1 MKHDYSMTLRIFVLS
16 LLAGCFLPGFAQHRI
31 EGRVNDI
38 EQKALPYASVR
49 LLHADS
55 TYVTGMTTDSLGRYR
70 FADVASGDY
79 LLSFSILGYKP
90 KSVAVSVRDVD
101 VNLPVVCLE
110 GDDVLLS
117 EVTVSGSSIIYKRD
131 RTLII
136 PDMQQRK
143 HAYSG
148 YDLLYNLM
156 IPGIDVNTRKGTVS
170 NERGAVTVYING
182 VRADMREVQNLRPKD
197 IEKVEY
203 YDMPS
208 GIFTGDI
215 ASLNYITKTYKAGGY
230 IALDGEQT
238 LGYTAGDYNVGAKLV
253 KGKTSYTFFGGYN
266 MSKHD
271 GTEEEKNEVINFPD
285 EAVHRD
291 RSTENAFYKN
301 NQQYAQFK
309 VNYAEEKYN
318 LFAQAA
324 LTRDDTPRNGR
335 DEALHYS
342 SDASQNVDAS
352 NWTEEES
359 LKPSLC
365 LDGLFYPTKA
375 QRIHVRAM
383 GSYSDNT
390 YQRNYA
396 EDERLSKTHVD
407 EDYYSFNL
415 LGVYGINLKNSTL
428 GASIMHD
435 HHITS
440 STYTGDYD
448 SWQHLWRGETI
459 VYLSYMQ
466 HLMNDKWTFLL
477 YPGVSFL
484 NYRLHSQALQRYW
497 TFRTNSW
504 IRYQP
509 NKNHQFLGGFAMG
522 NNQPDISSMNDMDQ
536 TVDFLQIKR
545 GNPNL
550 DNPVI
555 QEFFFTYNAKL
566 HPVNLKL
573 NLWSTI
579 LKHNIRSAYFIER
592 DKLVNT
598 FRSDATYRKWKA
610 ELSASCR
617 ISDNLRA
624 NGKLRYEKF
633 EYPSIPGLDTDN
645 FFASLDVDYYFKSFT
660 LRGWVKSTERTLD
673 NSSLAITKSPCT
685 YGFSL
690 RYNASNWMA
699 EVGTANPFNA
709 HSHYREYLYTDAYQ
723 YNQVRTGRIYQQ
735 TGYVRVAYT
744 FDFGKKT
751 SKERNNVDRSI
762 NSAILKAN

>member
-1 MKHDYSMTLRIFVLS
+1 MRSQVKRFVGL
-16 LLAGCFLPGFAQHRI
+16 FLVGILPFYAFAQHRV
-31 EGRVNDI
+31 EGRVNDV

-49 LLHADS
+49 LLRADS
-55 TYVTGMTTDSLGRYR
+55 TYVSGMTADSLGHYS
-70 FADVASGDY
+70 FVDVASDEY
-79 LLSFSILGYKP
+79 LLSFNLLGYKP
-90 KSVAVSVRDVD
+90 KCVSVSVRNTD
-101 VNLPVVCLE
+101 VNVPVVSLE
-110 GDDVLLS
+110 SDDVLLS

-156 IPGIDVNTRKGTVS
+156 IPGIDVDTRKGTVS

-208 GIFTGDI
+208 GVYTGDI

-291 RSTENAFYKN
+291 RNTENAFYKN

-324 LTRDDTPRNGR
+324 LTRDDTPLSGR
-335 DEALHYS
+335 DEALRYS
-342 SDASQNVDAS
+342 SDASQNVNAS
-352 NWTEEES
+352 NWTEEEN

-375 QRIHVRAM
+375 QRIHIRAM

-396 EDERLSKTHVD
+396 EDERLSRTHVN

-440 STYTGDYD
+440 STYIGDYD

-545 GNPNL
+545 GNPYL

-566 HPVNLKL
+566 NPVNLKL

-579 LKHNIRSAYFIER
+579 LKHNIRSAYFIEG

-617 ISDNLRA
+617 ISDNLRV

-633 EYPSIPGLDTDN
+633 EYPSIPGVETDN
-645 FFASLDVDYYFKSFT
+645 FFASLDMDYYFKSFT
-660 LRGWVKSTERTLD
+660 LRGWIKSTERTLD
-673 NSSLAITKSPCT
+673 DSSLAITKSPCT

-699 EVGTANPFNA
+699 EIGTANPFNA
-709 HSHYREYLYTDAYQ
+709 HSHYREYLYTDVYQ
-723 YNQVRTGRIYQQ
+723 YNQVRTSRIYQQ
-735 TGYVRVAYT
+735 TGYIKVAYT

-762 NSAILKAN
+762 NSAILKVN

>member
-1 MKHDYSMTLRIFVLS
+1 MRSQVKRFVGL
-16 LLAGCFLPGFAQHRI
+16 FLVGILPFYAFAQHRV
-31 EGRVNDI
+31 EGRVNDV

-49 LLHADS
+49 LLRADS
-55 TYVTGMTTDSLGRYR
+55 TYVSGMTADSLGHYS
-70 FADVASGDY
+70 FVDVASDEY
-79 LLSFSILGYKP
+79 LLSFNLLGYKP
-90 KSVAVSVRDVD
+90 KCVSVSVRNTD
-101 VNLPVVCLE
+101 VNVPVVSLE
-110 GDDVLLS
+110 SDDVLLS

-156 IPGIDVNTRKGTVS
+156 IPGIDVDTRKGTVS

-208 GIFTGDI
+208 GVYTGDV

-324 LTRDDTPRNGR
+324 LTRDDTPRSGR
-335 DEALHYS
+335 DEALRYS
-342 SDASQNVDAS
+342 SDASQNVNAS
-352 NWTEEES
+352 NWTEEEN

-375 QRIHVRAM
+375 QRIHIRAM

-396 EDERLSKTHVD
+396 EDERLSRTHVN

-545 GNPNL
+545 GNPYL

-566 HPVNLKL
+566 NPVNLKL

-579 LKHNIRSAYFIER
+579 LKHNIRSAYFIEG

-617 ISDNLRA
+617 ISDNLRV

-633 EYPSIPGLDTDN
+633 EYPSIPGIETDN
-645 FFASLDVDYYFKSFT
+645 FFASLDMDYYFKSFT
-660 LRGWVKSTERTLD
+660 LRGWIKSTERTLD
-673 NSSLAITKSPCT
+673 DSSLAITKSPCT

-699 EVGTANPFNA
+699 EIGTANPFNA
-709 HSHYREYLYTDAYQ
+709 HPHYREYLYTDVYQ
-723 YNQVRTGRIYQQ
+723 YNQVRTSRIYQQ
-735 TGYVRVAYT
+735 TGYIKLAYT

-762 NSAILKAN
+762 NSAILKVN

>member
-1 MKHDYSMTLRIFVLS
+1 
-16 LLAGCFLPGFAQHRI
+16 
-31 EGRVNDI
+31 
-38 EQKALPYASVR
+38 
-49 LLHADS
+49 
-55 TYVTGMTTDSLGRYR
+55 
-70 FADVASGDY
+70 
-79 LLSFSILGYKP
+79 
-90 KSVAVSVRDVD
+90 
-101 VNLPVVCLE
+101 
-110 GDDVLLS
+110 
-117 EVTVSGSSIIYKRD
+117 
-131 RTLII
+131 
-136 PDMQQRK
+136 
-143 HAYSG
+143 
-148 YDLLYNLM
+148 
-156 IPGIDVNTRKGTVS
+156 
-170 NERGAVTVYING
+170 
-182 VRADMREVQNLRPKD
+182 
-197 IEKVEY
+197 
-203 YDMPS
+203 
-208 GIFTGDI
+208 
-215 ASLNYITKTYKAGGY
+215 
-230 IALDGEQT
+230 
-238 LGYTAGDYNVGAKLV
+238 
-253 KGKTSYTFFGGYN
+253 
-266 MSKHD
+266 
-271 GTEEEKNEVINFPD
+271 
-285 EAVHRD
+285 
-291 RSTENAFYKN
+291 
-301 NQQYAQFK
+301 
-309 VNYAEEKYN
+309 
-318 LFAQAA
+318 
-324 LTRDDTPRNGR
+324 
-335 DEALHYS
+335 
-342 SDASQNVDAS
+342 
-352 NWTEEES
+352 
-359 LKPSLC
+359 
-365 LDGLFYPTKA
+365 
-375 QRIHVRAM
+375 
-383 GSYSDNT
+383 
-390 YQRNYA
+390 
-396 EDERLSKTHVD
+396 
-407 EDYYSFNL
+407 
-415 LGVYGINLKNSTL
+415 
-428 GASIMHD
+428 
-435 HHITS
+435 
-440 STYTGDYD
+440 
-448 SWQHLWRGETI
+448 
-459 VYLSYMQ
+459 
-466 HLMNDKWTFLL
+466 
-477 YPGVSFL
+477 
-484 NYRLHSQALQRYW
+484 
-497 TFRTNSW
+497 
-504 IRYQP
+504 
-509 NKNHQFLGGFAMG
+509 MG

-751 SKERNNVDRSI
+751 SKERNKVDRSI

>member
-1 MKHDYSMTLRIFVLS
+1 MRSQVKRFVGL
-16 LLAGCFLPGFAQHRI
+16 FLVGILPFYAFAQHRV
-31 EGRVNDI
+31 EGRVNDV

-49 LLHADS
+49 LLRADS
-55 TYVTGMTTDSLGRYR
+55 TYVSGMTADSLGHYS
-70 FADVASGDY
+70 FVDVASDEY
-79 LLSFSILGYKP
+79 LLSFNLLGYKP
-90 KSVAVSVRDVD
+90 KCVSVSVRNTD
-101 VNLPVVCLE
+101 VNVPVVSLE
-110 GDDVLLS
+110 SDDVLLS

-156 IPGIDVNTRKGTVS
+156 IPGIDVDTRKGTVS

-208 GIFTGDI
+208 GVYTGDI

-324 LTRDDTPRNGR
+324 LTRDDTPRSGR
-335 DEALHYS
+335 DEALRYS
-342 SDASQNVDAS
+342 SDASQNVNAS
-352 NWTEEES
+352 NWTEEEN

-375 QRIHVRAM
+375 QRIHIRAM

-396 EDERLSKTHVD
+396 EDERLSRTHVD

-545 GNPNL
+545 GNPYL

-566 HPVNLKL
+566 NPVNLKL

-579 LKHNIRSAYFIER
+579 LKHNIRSAYFIEG

-633 EYPSIPGLDTDN
+633 EYPSIPGVETDN
-645 FFASLDVDYYFKSFT
+645 FFASLDMDYYFKSFT
-660 LRGWVKSTERTLD
+660 LRGWIKSTERTLD
-673 NSSLAITKSPCT
+673 DSSLAITKSPCT

-699 EVGTANPFNA
+699 EIGTANPFNA
-709 HSHYREYLYTDAYQ
+709 HSHYREYLYTDVYQ
-723 YNQVRTGRIYQQ
+723 YNQVRTSRIYQQ
-735 TGYVRVAYT
+735 TGYIKLAYT

-762 NSAILKAN
+762 NSAILKVN

>member
-1 MKHDYSMTLRIFVLS
+1 MRSQVKRFVGL
-16 LLAGCFLPGFAQHRI
+16 FLVGILPFYAFAQHRV
-31 EGRVNDI
+31 EGRVNDV

-49 LLHADS
+49 LLRADS
-55 TYVTGMTTDSLGRYR
+55 TYVSGMTADSLGHYS
-70 FADVASGDY
+70 FVDVASDEY
-79 LLSFSILGYKP
+79 LLSFNLLGYKP
-90 KSVAVSVRDVD
+90 KCVSVSVRNTD
-101 VNLPVVCLE
+101 VNVPVVSLE
-110 GDDVLLS
+110 SDDVLLS

-156 IPGIDVNTRKGTVS
+156 IPGIDVDTRKGTVS

-208 GIFTGDI
+208 GVYTGDV

-324 LTRDDTPRNGR
+324 LTRDDTPRSGR
-335 DEALHYS
+335 DEALRYS
-342 SDASQNVDAS
+342 SDASQNVNAS
-352 NWTEEES
+352 NWTEEEN

-375 QRIHVRAM
+375 QRIHIRAM

-396 EDERLSKTHVD
+396 EDERLSRTHVD

-509 NKNHQFLGGFAMG
+509 NKHHQLLGGFAMG

-545 GNPNL
+545 GNPYL

-566 HPVNLKL
+566 KPVNLKL

-579 LKHNIRSAYFIER
+579 LKHNIRSAYFIEG

-617 ISDNLRA
+617 ISDNLRV

-633 EYPSIPGLDTDN
+633 EYPSIPGVETDN
-645 FFASLDVDYYFKSFT
+645 FFASLDMDYYFKSFT
-660 LRGWVKSTERTLD
+660 LRGWIKSTERTLD
-673 NSSLAITKSPCT
+673 DSSLAITKSPCT

-699 EVGTANPFNA
+699 EIGTANPFNA
-709 HSHYREYLYTDAYQ
+709 HPHYREYLYTDVYQ
-723 YNQVRTGRIYQQ
+723 YNQVRTSRIYQQ
-735 TGYVRVAYT
+735 TGYIKLAYT

-762 NSAILKAN
+762 NSAILKVN

>member
-1 MKHDYSMTLRIFVLS
+1 MRSQVKRFVGL
-16 LLAGCFLPGFAQHRI
+16 FLVGILPFYAFAQHRV
-31 EGRVNDI
+31 EGRVNDV

-49 LLHADS
+49 LLRADS
-55 TYVTGMTTDSLGRYR
+55 TYVSGMTADSLGHYS
-70 FADVASGDY
+70 FVDVASDEY
-79 LLSFSILGYKP
+79 LLSFNLLGYKP
-90 KSVAVSVRDVD
+90 KCVSVSVRNTD
-101 VNLPVVCLE
+101 VNVPVVSLE
-110 GDDVLLS
+110 SDDVLLS

-156 IPGIDVNTRKGTVS
+156 IPGIDVDTRKGTVS

-208 GIFTGDI
+208 GIYTGDI

-324 LTRDDTPRNGR
+324 LTRDDTPRSGR
-335 DEALHYS
+335 DEALRYS
-342 SDASQNVDAS
+342 SDASQNVNAS
-352 NWTEEES
+352 NWTEEEN

-375 QRIHVRAM
+375 QRIHIRAM

-396 EDERLSKTHVD
+396 EDERLSRTHVN

-415 LGVYGINLKNSTL
+415 FSSSKRC
-428 GASIMHD
+428 SI
-435 HHITS
+435 
-440 STYTGDYD
+440 
-448 SWQHLWRGETI
+448 
-459 VYLSYMQ
+459 
-466 HLMNDKWTFLL
+466 
-477 YPGVSFL
+477 
-484 NYRLHSQALQRYW
+484 
-497 TFRTNSW
+497 
-504 IRYQP
+504 
-509 NKNHQFLGGFAMG
+509 
-522 NNQPDISSMNDMDQ
+522 
-536 TVDFLQIKR
+536 
-545 GNPNL
+545 
-550 DNPVI
+550 
-555 QEFFFTYNAKL
+555 
-566 HPVNLKL
+566 
-573 NLWSTI
+573 
-579 LKHNIRSAYFIER
+579 
-592 DKLVNT
+592 
-598 FRSDATYRKWKA
+598 
-610 ELSASCR
+610 
-617 ISDNLRA
+617 
-624 NGKLRYEKF
+624 
-633 EYPSIPGLDTDN
+633 
-645 FFASLDVDYYFKSFT
+645 
-660 LRGWVKSTERTLD
+660 
-673 NSSLAITKSPCT
+673 
-685 YGFSL
+685 
-690 RYNASNWMA
+690 
-699 EVGTANPFNA
+699 
-709 HSHYREYLYTDAYQ
+709 
-723 YNQVRTGRIYQQ
+723 
-735 TGYVRVAYT
+735 
-744 FDFGKKT
+744 
-751 SKERNNVDRSI
+751 
-762 NSAILKAN
+762 

>member
-1 MKHDYSMTLRIFVLS
+1 MRSQVKRFVGL
-16 LLAGCFLPGFAQHRI
+16 FLVGILPFYAFAQHRV
-31 EGRVNDI
+31 EGRVNDV

-49 LLHADS
+49 LLRADS
-55 TYVTGMTTDSLGRYR
+55 TYVSGMTADSLGHYS
-70 FADVASGDY
+70 FVDVASDEY
-79 LLSFSILGYKP
+79 LLSFNLLGYKP
-90 KSVAVSVRDVD
+90 KCVSVSVRNTD
-101 VNLPVVCLE
+101 VNVPVVSLE
-110 GDDVLLS
+110 SDDVLLS

-156 IPGIDVNTRKGTVS
+156 IPGIDVDTRKGTVS

-208 GIFTGDI
+208 GVYTGDV

-324 LTRDDTPRNGR
+324 LTRDDTPRSGR
-335 DEALHYS
+335 DEALRYS
-342 SDASQNVDAS
+342 SDASQNVNAS
-352 NWTEEES
+352 NWTEEEN

-375 QRIHVRAM
+375 QRIHIRAM

-396 EDERLSKTHVD
+396 EDERLSRTHVN

-509 NKNHQFLGGFAMG
+509 NKHHQLLGGFAMG
-522 NNQPDISSMNDMDQ
+522 NNQPDISS
-536 TVDFLQIKR
+536 
-545 GNPNL
+545 
-550 DNPVI
+550 
-555 QEFFFTYNAKL
+555 
-566 HPVNLKL
+566 PVNLKL

-579 LKHNIRSAYFIER
+579 LKHNIRSAYFIEG

-633 EYPSIPGLDTDN
+633 EYPSIPGVETDN
-645 FFASLDVDYYFKSFT
+645 FFASLDMDYYFKSFT
-660 LRGWVKSTERTLD
+660 LRGWIKSTERTLD
-673 NSSLAITKSPCT
+673 DSSLAITKSPCT

-699 EVGTANPFNA
+699 EIGTANPFNA
-709 HSHYREYLYTDAYQ
+709 HSHYREYLYTDVYQ
-723 YNQVRTGRIYQQ
+723 YNQVRTSRIYQQ
-735 TGYVRVAYT
+735 TGYIKLAYT

-762 NSAILKAN
+762 NSAILKVN

>member
-1 MKHDYSMTLRIFVLS
+1 MRSQVKRFVGL
-16 LLAGCFLPGFAQHRI
+16 FLVGILPFYDFAQHRV
-31 EGRVNDI
+31 EGRVNDV

-49 LLHADS
+49 LLRADS
-55 TYVTGMTTDSLGRYR
+55 TYVSGMTADSLGHYS
-70 FADVASGDY
+70 FVDVASDEY
-79 LLSFSILGYKP
+79 LLSFNLLGYKP
-90 KSVAVSVRDVD
+90 KCVSVSVRNTG
-101 VNLPVVCLE
+101 VNVPVVSLE
-110 GDDVLLS
+110 SDDVLLS

-156 IPGIDVNTRKGTVS
+156 IPGIDVDTRKGTVS

-208 GIFTGDI
+208 GVYTGDI

-324 LTRDDTPRNGR
+324 LTRDDTPRSGR
-335 DEALHYS
+335 DEALRYS
-342 SDASQNVDAS
+342 SDASQNVNAS
-352 NWTEEES
+352 NWTEEEN

-375 QRIHVRAM
+375 QRIHIRAM

-396 EDERLSKTHVD
+396 EDERLSRTHVD

-477 YPGVSFL
+477 YPGISFL

-545 GNPNL
+545 GNPYL

-566 HPVNLKL
+566 NPVNLKL

-579 LKHNIRSAYFIER
+579 LKHNIRSAYFIEG

-633 EYPSIPGLDTDN
+633 EYPSIPGVETDN
-645 FFASLDVDYYFKSFT
+645 FFASLDMDYYFKSFT
-660 LRGWVKSTERTLD
+660 LRGWIKSTERTLD
-673 NSSLAITKSPCT
+673 DSSLAITKSPCT

-699 EVGTANPFNA
+699 EIGTANPFNA
-709 HSHYREYLYTDAYQ
+709 HSHYREYLYTDVYQ
-723 YNQVRTGRIYQQ
+723 YNQVRTSRIYQQ
-735 TGYVRVAYT
+735 TGYIKLAYT

-762 NSAILKAN
+762 NSAILKVN

>member
-1 MKHDYSMTLRIFVLS
+1 M
-16 LLAGCFLPGFAQHRI
+16 
-31 EGRVNDI
+31 
-38 EQKALPYASVR
+38 
-49 LLHADS
+49 
-55 TYVTGMTTDSLGRYR
+55 
-70 FADVASGDY
+70 
-79 LLSFSILGYKP
+79 
-90 KSVAVSVRDVD
+90 
-101 VNLPVVCLE
+101 
-110 GDDVLLS
+110 
-117 EVTVSGSSIIYKRD
+117 
-131 RTLII
+131 
-136 PDMQQRK
+136 
-143 HAYSG
+143 
-148 YDLLYNLM
+148 
-156 IPGIDVNTRKGTVS
+156 
-170 NERGAVTVYING
+170 
-182 VRADMREVQNLRPKD
+182 
-197 IEKVEY
+197 
-203 YDMPS
+203 
-208 GIFTGDI
+208 
-215 ASLNYITKTYKAGGY
+215 
-230 IALDGEQT
+230 DGEQT

-291 RSTENAFYKN
+291 RNTENAFYKN

-324 LTRDDTPRNGR
+324 LTRDDTPLSGR
-335 DEALHYS
+335 DEALRYS
-342 SDASQNVDAS
+342 SDASQNVNAS
-352 NWTEEES
+352 NWTEEEN

-375 QRIHVRAM
+375 QRIHIRAM

-396 EDERLSKTHVD
+396 EDERLSRTHVN

-448 SWQHLWRGETI
+448 SWQYLWRGETI

-545 GNPNL
+545 GNPYL

-566 HPVNLKL
+566 NPVNLKL

-579 LKHNIRSAYFIER
+579 LKHNIRSAYFIEG

-633 EYPSIPGLDTDN
+633 EYPSIPGVETDN
-645 FFASLDVDYYFKSFT
+645 FFASLDMDYYFKSFT
-660 LRGWVKSTERTLD
+660 LRGWIKSTERTLD
-673 NSSLAITKSPCT
+673 DSSLAITKSPCT

-699 EVGTANPFNA
+699 EIGTANPFNA
-709 HSHYREYLYTDAYQ
+709 HSHYREYLYTDVYQ
-723 YNQVRTGRIYQQ
+723 YNQVRTSRIYQQ
-735 TGYVRVAYT
+735 TGYIKVAYT

-762 NSAILKAN
+762 NSAILKAD

>member
-1 MKHDYSMTLRIFVLS
+1 MRSQVKRFVGL
-16 LLAGCFLPGFAQHRI
+16 FLVGILPFYAFAQHRV
-31 EGRVNDI
+31 EGRVNDV

-49 LLHADS
+49 LLRADS
-55 TYVTGMTTDSLGRYR
+55 TYVSGMTADSLGHYS
-70 FADVASGDY
+70 FVDVASDEY
-79 LLSFSILGYKP
+79 LLSFNLLGYKP
-90 KSVAVSVRDVD
+90 KCVSVSVRNTD
-101 VNLPVVCLE
+101 VNVPVVSLE
-110 GDDVLLS
+110 SDDVLLS

-156 IPGIDVNTRKGTVS
+156 IPGIDVDTRKGTVS

-208 GIFTGDI
+208 GVYTGDI

-324 LTRDDTPRNGR
+324 LTRDDTPRSGR
-335 DEALHYS
+335 DEALRYS
-342 SDASQNVDAS
+342 SDASQNVNAS
-352 NWTEEES
+352 NWTEEEN

-375 QRIHVRAM
+375 QRIHIRAM

-396 EDERLSKTHVD
+396 EDERLSRTHVD

-477 YPGVSFL
+477 YPGISFL

-545 GNPNL
+545 GNPYL

-566 HPVNLKL
+566 NPVNLKL

-579 LKHNIRSAYFIER
+579 LKHNIRSAYFIEG

-633 EYPSIPGLDTDN
+633 EYPSIPGVETDN
-645 FFASLDVDYYFKSFT
+645 FFASLDMDYYFKSFT
-660 LRGWVKSTERTLD
+660 LRGWIKSTERTLD
-673 NSSLAITKSPCT
+673 DSSLAITKSPCT

-699 EVGTANPFNA
+699 EIGTANPFNA
-709 HSHYREYLYTDAYQ
+709 HSHYREYLYTDVYQ
-723 YNQVRTGRIYQQ
+723 YNQVRTSRIYQQ
-735 TGYVRVAYT
+735 TGYIKLAYT

-762 NSAILKAN
+762 NSAILKVN

>member
-1 MKHDYSMTLRIFVLS
+1 MRSQVKRFVGL
-16 LLAGCFLPGFAQHRI
+16 FLVGILPFYAFAQHRV
-31 EGRVNDI
+31 EGRVNDV

-49 LLHADS
+49 LLRVDS
-55 TYVTGMTTDSLGRYR
+55 AYVSGMTTDSLGHYS
-70 FADVASGDY
+70 FVDVVPDEY
-79 LLSFSILGYKP
+79 LLSFNLLGYKP
-90 KSVAVSVRDVD
+90 KCVSVSVRNTD
-101 VNLPVVCLE
+101 VNVPVVSLE
-110 GDDVLLS
+110 SDDVLLS

-156 IPGIDVNTRKGTVS
+156 IPGIDVDTRKGTVS

-208 GIFTGDI
+208 GIYTGDI

-266 MSKHD
+266 MSKYD
-271 GTEEEKNEVINFPD
+271 GTEEGKNEIINFPD
-285 EAVHRD
+285 ETVHRD

-324 LTRDDTPRNGR
+324 LTRDDTPRSGR
-335 DEALHYS
+335 DEALRYS
-342 SDASQNVDAS
+342 SDASQNVNAS
-352 NWTEEES
+352 NWTEEEN

-375 QRIHVRAM
+375 QRIHIRAI

-396 EDERLSKTHVD
+396 ENERLSRTHVD

-415 LGVYGINLKNSTL
+415 LGVYGINLKNSAL

-477 YPGVSFL
+477 YPGVSLL

-509 NKNHQFLGGFAMG
+509 NENHQLLGGFAMG

-545 GNPNL
+545 GNPYL
-550 DNPVI
+550 DNPII

-566 HPVNLKL
+566 NPVNLKL

-579 LKHNIRSAYFIER
+579 LKHNIRSAYFIEG

-617 ISDNLRA
+617 ISDNLRD

-633 EYPSIPGLDTDN
+633 EYPSISGVETDN
-645 FFASLDVDYYFKSFT
+645 FFASLDMDYYFKSFT

-673 NSSLAITKSPCT
+673 DSFLAISKSPCT

-699 EVGTANPFNA
+699 EIGTANPFNA
-709 HSHYREYLYTDAYQ
+709 HSHYREYLYTDVYQ
-723 YNQVRTGRIYQQ
+723 YNQVRTSRIYQQ
-735 TGYVRVAYT
+735 TGYIKVAYT
-744 FDFGKKT
+744 FDFGKKI
-751 SKERNNVDRSI
+751 SKERNNVDRSF
-762 NSAILKAN
+762 NSAILKVD

>member
-1 MKHDYSMTLRIFVLS
+1 MRSQVKRFVGL
-16 LLAGCFLPGFAQHRI
+16 FLVGILPFYAFAQHRV

-49 LLHADS
+49 LLRADS
-55 TYVTGMTTDSLGRYR
+55 TYVSGMTADSLGHYS
-70 FADVASGDY
+70 FVDVASDEY
-79 LLSFSILGYKP
+79 LLSFNLLGYKP
-90 KSVAVSVRDVD
+90 KCVSVSVRNTD
-101 VNLPVVCLE
+101 VNVPVVSLE
-110 GDDVLLS
+110 SDDVLLS

-156 IPGIDVNTRKGTVS
+156 IPGIDVDTRKGTVS

-208 GIFTGDI
+208 GIYTGDI

-291 RSTENAFYKN
+291 RNTENAFYKN

-324 LTRDDTPRNGR
+324 LTRDDTPRSGR
-335 DEALHYS
+335 DEALRYS
-342 SDASQNVDAS
+342 SDASQNVNAS
-352 NWTEEES
+352 NWTEEEN

-375 QRIHVRAM
+375 QRIHIRAM

-396 EDERLSKTHVD
+396 EDERLSRTHVN

-545 GNPNL
+545 GNPYL

-566 HPVNLKL
+566 NPVNLKL

-579 LKHNIRSAYFIER
+579 LKHNIRSAYFIEG

-633 EYPSIPGLDTDN
+633 EYPSIPGVETDN
-645 FFASLDVDYYFKSFT
+645 FFASLDMDYYFKSFT
-660 LRGWVKSTERTLD
+660 LRGWIKSTERTLD
-673 NSSLAITKSPCT
+673 DSFLAITKSPCT

-699 EVGTANPFNA
+699 EIGTANPFNA
-709 HSHYREYLYTDAYQ
+709 HSHYREYLYTDVYQ
-723 YNQVRTGRIYQQ
+723 YNQVRTSRIYQQ
-735 TGYVRVAYT
+735 TGYIKLAYT

-762 NSAILKAN
+762 NSAILKVN

>member
-1 MKHDYSMTLRIFVLS
+1 MRSQVKRFVGL
-16 LLAGCFLPGFAQHRI
+16 FLVGILPFYAFAQHRV
-31 EGRVNDI
+31 EGRVNDV

-49 LLHADS
+49 LLRADS
-55 TYVTGMTTDSLGRYR
+55 TYVSGMTADSLGHYS
-70 FADVASGDY
+70 FVDVDSDEY
-79 LLSFSILGYKP
+79 LLSFNLLGYKP
-90 KSVAVSVRDVD
+90 KCVSVSVRNTD
-101 VNLPVVCLE
+101 VNVPVVSLE
-110 GDDVLLS
+110 SDDVLLS

-156 IPGIDVNTRKGTVS
+156 IPGIDVDTRKGTVS

-208 GIFTGDI
+208 GIYTGDI

-324 LTRDDTPRNGR
+324 LTRDDTPRSGR
-335 DEALHYS
+335 DEALRYS
-342 SDASQNVDAS
+342 SDASQNVNAS

-375 QRIHVRAM
+375 QRIHIRAM
-383 GSYSDNT
+383 GNYSDNT

-396 EDERLSKTHVD
+396 EDERLSRTHVN

-509 NKNHQFLGGFAMG
+509 NKHHQFLGGFAMG

-545 GNPNL
+545 GNPYL

-566 HPVNLKL
+566 NPVNLKL

-579 LKHNIRSAYFIER
+579 LKHNIRSAYFIEG

-633 EYPSIPGLDTDN
+633 EYPSIPGVETDN
-645 FFASLDVDYYFKSFT
+645 FFASLDMDYYFKSFT
-660 LRGWVKSTERTLD
+660 LRGWIKSTERTLD
-673 NSSLAITKSPCT
+673 DSSLAITKSPCT

-699 EVGTANPFNA
+699 EIGTANPFNA
-709 HSHYREYLYTDAYQ
+709 HSHYREYLYTDVYQ
-723 YNQVRTGRIYQQ
+723 YNQVRTSRIYQQ
-735 TGYVRVAYT
+735 TGYIKVAYT

-762 NSAILKAN
+762 NSAILKVN

>member
-1 MKHDYSMTLRIFVLS
+1 MRSQVKRFVGL
-16 LLAGCFLPGFAQHRI
+16 FLVGILPFYAFAQHRV
-31 EGRVNDI
+31 EGRVNDV

-49 LLHADS
+49 LLRADS
-55 TYVTGMTTDSLGRYR
+55 TYVSGMTADSLGHYS
-70 FADVASGDY
+70 FVDVASDEY
-79 LLSFSILGYKP
+79 LLSFNLLGYKP
-90 KSVAVSVRDVD
+90 KCVSVSVRNTD
-101 VNLPVVCLE
+101 VNVPVVSLE
-110 GDDVLLS
+110 SDDVLLS

-156 IPGIDVNTRKGTVS
+156 IPGIDVDTRKGTVS

-208 GIFTGDI
+208 GVYTGDI

-324 LTRDDTPRNGR
+324 LTRDDTPRSGR
-335 DEALHYS
+335 DEALRYS
-342 SDASQNVDAS
+342 SDASQNVNAS
-352 NWTEEES
+352 NWTEEEN

-375 QRIHVRAM
+375 QRIHIRAM

-396 EDERLSKTHVD
+396 EDERLSRTHVD

-509 NKNHQFLGGFAMG
+509 NKHHQLLGGFAMG

-545 GNPNL
+545 GNPYL

-566 HPVNLKL
+566 KPVNLKL

-579 LKHNIRSAYFIER
+579 LKHNIRSAYFIEG

-633 EYPSIPGLDTDN
+633 EYPSIPGVETDN
-645 FFASLDVDYYFKSFT
+645 FFASLDMDYYFKSFT
-660 LRGWVKSTERTLD
+660 LRGWIKSTERTLD
-673 NSSLAITKSPCT
+673 DSSLAITKSPCT

-699 EVGTANPFNA
+699 EIGTANPFNA
-709 HSHYREYLYTDAYQ
+709 HPHYREYLYTDVYQ
-723 YNQVRTGRIYQQ
+723 YNQVRTSRIYQQ
-735 TGYVRVAYT
+735 TGYIKLAYT

-762 NSAILKAN
+762 NSAILKVN

>member
-1 MKHDYSMTLRIFVLS
+1 MRSQVKRFVGL
-16 LLAGCFLPGFAQHRI
+16 FLVGILPFYAFAQHRV
-31 EGRVNDI
+31 EGRVNDV

-49 LLHADS
+49 LLRADS
-55 TYVTGMTTDSLGRYR
+55 TYVSGMTADSLGHYS
-70 FADVASGDY
+70 FVDVASDEY
-79 LLSFSILGYKP
+79 LLSFNLLGYKP
-90 KSVAVSVRDVD
+90 KCVSVSVRNTD
-101 VNLPVVCLE
+101 VNVPVVSLE
-110 GDDVLLS
+110 SDDVLLS

-156 IPGIDVNTRKGTVS
+156 IPGIDVDTRKGTVS

-208 GIFTGDI
+208 GIYTGDI

-324 LTRDDTPRNGR
+324 LTRDDTPRSGR
-335 DEALHYS
+335 DEALRYS
-342 SDASQNVDAS
+342 SDASQNVNAS
-352 NWTEEES
+352 NWTEEEN

-375 QRIHVRAM
+375 QRIHIRAM

-396 EDERLSKTHVD
+396 EDERLSRTHVN

-509 NKNHQFLGGFAMG
+509 NKHHQLLGGFAMG

-545 GNPNL
+545 GNPYL

-566 HPVNLKL
+566 KPVNLKL

-579 LKHNIRSAYFIER
+579 LKHNIRSAYFIEG

-633 EYPSIPGLDTDN
+633 EYPSIPGVETDN
-645 FFASLDVDYYFKSFT
+645 FFASLDMDYYFKSFT
-660 LRGWVKSTERTLD
+660 LRGWIKSTERTLD
-673 NSSLAITKSPCT
+673 DSSLAITKSPCT

-699 EVGTANPFNA
+699 EIGTANPFNA
-709 HSHYREYLYTDAYQ
+709 HSHYREYLYTDVYQ
-723 YNQVRTGRIYQQ
+723 YNQVRTSRIYQQ
-735 TGYVRVAYT
+735 TGYIKVAYT

-762 NSAILKAN
+762 NSAILKVN

>member
-1 MKHDYSMTLRIFVLS
+1 MRSQVKRFVGL
-16 LLAGCFLPGFAQHRI
+16 FLVGILPFYAFAQHRV
-31 EGRVNDI
+31 EGRVNDV

-49 LLHADS
+49 LLRADS
-55 TYVTGMTTDSLGRYR
+55 TYVSGMTADSLGHYS
-70 FADVASGDY
+70 FVDVASDEY
-79 LLSFSILGYKP
+79 LLSFNLLGYKP
-90 KSVAVSVRDVD
+90 KCVSVSVRNTD
-101 VNLPVVCLE
+101 VNVPVVSLE
-110 GDDVLLS
+110 SDDVLLS

-156 IPGIDVNTRKGTVS
+156 IPGIDVDTRKGTVS

-208 GIFTGDI
+208 GVYTGDI

-324 LTRDDTPRNGR
+324 LTRDDTPRSGR
-335 DEALHYS
+335 DEALRYS
-342 SDASQNVDAS
+342 SDASQNVNAS

-375 QRIHVRAM
+375 QRIHIRAM

-396 EDERLSKTHVD
+396 EDERLSRTHVN

-545 GNPNL
+545 GNPYL

-566 HPVNLKL
+566 NPVNLKL

-579 LKHNIRSAYFIER
+579 LKHNIRSAYFIEG

-633 EYPSIPGLDTDN
+633 EYPSIPGVETDN
-645 FFASLDVDYYFKSFT
+645 FFASLDMDYYFKSFT
-660 LRGWVKSTERTLD
+660 LRGWIKSTERTLD
-673 NSSLAITKSPCT
+673 DSSLAITKSPCT

-690 RYNASNWMA
+690 RYNASNWM
-699 EVGTANPFNA
+699 EEIGTANPFNA
-709 HSHYREYLYTDAYQ
+709 HSHYREYLYTDVYQ
-723 YNQVRTGRIYQQ
+723 YNQVRTSRIYQQ
-735 TGYVRVAYT
+735 TGYIKVAYT

-762 NSAILKAN
+762 NSAILKVN

>member
-1 MKHDYSMTLRIFVLS
+1 MRSQVKRFVGL
-16 LLAGCFLPGFAQHRI
+16 FLVGILPFYAFAQHRV
-31 EGRVNDI
+31 EGRVNDV

-49 LLHADS
+49 LLRADS
-55 TYVTGMTTDSLGRYR
+55 TYVSGMTADSLGHYS
-70 FADVASGDY
+70 FVDVASDEY
-79 LLSFSILGYKP
+79 LLSFNLLGYKP
-90 KSVAVSVRDVD
+90 KCVSVSVRNTD
-101 VNLPVVCLE
+101 VNVPVVSLE
-110 GDDVLLS
+110 SDDVLLS

-156 IPGIDVNTRKGTVS
+156 IPGIDVDTRKGTVS

-208 GIFTGDI
+208 GVYTGDI

-324 LTRDDTPRNGR
+324 LTRDDTPRSGR
-335 DEALHYS
+335 DEALRYS
-342 SDASQNVDAS
+342 SDASQNVNAS
-352 NWTEEES
+352 NWTEEEN

-375 QRIHVRAM
+375 QRIHIRAT

-396 EDERLSKTHVD
+396 EDERLSRTHVD

-477 YPGVSFL
+477 YPGVSLL

-509 NKNHQFLGGFAMG
+509 NKNHQLLGGFAMG

-545 GNPNL
+545 GNPYL
-550 DNPVI
+550 DNPII

-566 HPVNLKL
+566 KPVNLKL

-579 LKHNIRSAYFIER
+579 LKHNIRSAYFIEG

-633 EYPSIPGLDTDN
+633 EYPSIPGVETDN
-645 FFASLDVDYYFKSFT
+645 FFASLDMDYYFKSFT
-660 LRGWVKSTERTLD
+660 LRGWIKSTERTLD
-673 NSSLAITKSPCT
+673 DSSLAITKSPCT

-699 EVGTANPFNA
+699 EIGTANPFNA
-709 HSHYREYLYTDAYQ
+709 HSHYREYLYTDVYQ
-723 YNQVRTGRIYQQ
+723 YNQVRTSRIYQQ
-735 TGYVRVAYT
+735 TGYIKLAYT

-762 NSAILKAN
+762 NSAILKVN

>member
-1 MKHDYSMTLRIFVLS
+1 MRSQVKRFVGL
-16 LLAGCFLPGFAQHRI
+16 FLVGILPFYAFAQHRV
-31 EGRVNDI
+31 EGRVNDV

-49 LLHADS
+49 LLRADS
-55 TYVTGMTTDSLGRYR
+55 TYVSGMTADSLGHYS
-70 FADVASGDY
+70 FVDVASDEY
-79 LLSFSILGYKP
+79 LLSFNLLGYKP
-90 KSVAVSVRDVD
+90 KCVSVSVRNTD
-101 VNLPVVCLE
+101 VNVPVVSLE
-110 GDDVLLS
+110 SDDVLLS

-156 IPGIDVNTRKGTVS
+156 IPGIDVDTRKGTVS

-208 GIFTGDI
+208 GVYTGDI

-291 RSTENAFYKN
+291 RNTENAFYKN

-324 LTRDDTPRNGR
+324 LTRDDTPLSGR
-335 DEALHYS
+335 DEALRYS
-342 SDASQNVDAS
+342 SDASQNVNAS
-352 NWTEEES
+352 NWTEEEN

-375 QRIHVRAM
+375 QRIHIRAM

-396 EDERLSKTHVD
+396 EDERLSRTHVN

-545 GNPNL
+545 GNPYL

-566 HPVNLKL
+566 NPVNLKL

-579 LKHNIRSAYFIER
+579 LKHNIRSAYFIEG

-617 ISDNLRA
+617 ISDNLRV

-633 EYPSIPGLDTDN
+633 EYPSIPGVETDN
-645 FFASLDVDYYFKSFT
+645 FFASLDMDYYFKSFT
-660 LRGWVKSTERTLD
+660 LRGWIKSTERTLD
-673 NSSLAITKSPCT
+673 DSSLAITKSPCT

-699 EVGTANPFNA
+699 EIGTANPFNA
-709 HSHYREYLYTDAYQ
+709 HSHYREYLYTDVYQ
-723 YNQVRTGRIYQQ
+723 YNQVRTSRIYQQ
-735 TGYVRVAYT
+735 TGYIKVAYT

-762 NSAILKAN
+762 NSAILKVN

>member
-1 MKHDYSMTLRIFVLS
+1 MRSQVKRFVGL
-16 LLAGCFLPGFAQHRI
+16 FLVGILPFYAFAQHRV
-31 EGRVNDI
+31 EGSVNDI

-49 LLHADS
+49 LLRADS
-55 TYVTGMTTDSLGRYR
+55 TYVSGMTADSLGHYS
-70 FADVASGDY
+70 FVDVASDEY
-79 LLSFSILGYKP
+79 LLSFNLLGYKP
-90 KSVAVSVRDVD
+90 KCVSVSVRNTD
-101 VNLPVVCLE
+101 VNVPVVSLE
-110 GDDVLLS
+110 SDDVLLS

-156 IPGIDVNTRKGTVS
+156 IPGIDVDTRKGTVS

-208 GIFTGDI
+208 GIYTGDI

-291 RSTENAFYKN
+291 RNTENAFYKN

-324 LTRDDTPRNGR
+324 LTRDDTPRSGR
-335 DEALHYS
+335 DEALRYS
-342 SDASQNVDAS
+342 SDASQNVNAS
-352 NWTEEES
+352 NWTEEEN

-375 QRIHVRAM
+375 QRIHIRAM

-396 EDERLSKTHVD
+396 EDERLSRTHVN

-435 HHITS
+435 HHVTS

-545 GNPNL
+545 GNPYL

-566 HPVNLKL
+566 NPVNLKL

-579 LKHNIRSAYFIER
+579 LKHNIRSAYFIEG

-633 EYPSIPGLDTDN
+633 EYPSIPGVETDN
-645 FFASLDVDYYFKSFT
+645 FFASLDMDYYFKSFT
-660 LRGWVKSTERTLD
+660 LRGWIKSTERTLD
-673 NSSLAITKSPCT
+673 DSFLAITKSPCT

-699 EVGTANPFNA
+699 EIGTANPFNA
-709 HSHYREYLYTDAYQ
+709 HSHYREYLYTDVYQ
-723 YNQVRTGRIYQQ
+723 YNQVRTSRIYQQ
-735 TGYVRVAYT
+735 TGYIKLAYT

-762 NSAILKAN
+762 NSAILKVN